1 MNRATCLLLAVLL
14 LLATGALHYGI
25 DPLAATY
32 ADPAA
37 ARRALFYVGQG
48 LHGAL
53 LPGVLMVL
61 ALQLRRL
68 YAVPLV
74 LVCVWAIA
82 EQALVAGCRL
92 ARGIEQVPD
101 LPLWAGM
108 CTSVTGQPTYLL
120 GAVLGGI
127 AAASILY
134 EVAHGLH
141 QDRRR

>member
-1 MNRATCLLLAVLL
+1 MTRATSLLLAVVL
-14 LLATGALHYGI
+14 LLATGALHYGV

-37 ARRALFYVGQG
+37 ARRAL
-48 LHGAL
+48 L
-53 LPGVLMVL
+53 
-61 ALQLRRL
+61 
-68 YAVPLV
+68 

-92 ARGIEQVPD
+92 ARGIEQVPN

-108 CTSVTGQPTYLL
+108 CTTVTGEPTYLL

>member
-1 MNRATCLLLAVLL
+1 MTRATSLLLAVVL
-14 LLATGALHYGI
+14 LLATGALHYGV
-25 DPLAATY
+25 DPLAASY

-48 LHGAL
+48 VSG
-53 LPGVLMVL
+53 MVL
-61 ALQLRRL
+61 AGLLLGLALRTRRL
-68 YAVPLV
+68 YALPLV

-92 ARGIEQVPD
+92 ARGIEQVPN

-108 CTSVTGQPTYLL
+108 CTTVTGEPTYLL